1 MRRTTPIPDRAVDEW
16 IDLFRDVFLR
26 NESGIRV
33 LSMLAARWG
42 FFDRSV
48 TTEERR
54 IQRQCFMDLLICCGV
69 FDRPG
74 MELVA
79 LLATRKNQTTRRNNK
94 GCPKGKAMTKANDST
109 PATIPLLEIWNRC
122 IRMRTKL

>member
-69 FDRPG
+69 FENDTGERLLRLLLGQPDPKRRIDR
-74 MELVA
+74 VWNW
-79 LLATRKNQTTRRNNK
+79 LLSWQHVRTRRQEEITK
-94 GCPKGKAMTKANDST
+94 DVPKGKQ
-109 PATIPLLEIWNRC
+109 
-122 IRMRTKL
+122 